1 MPIHFAVA
9 VGLEEVVQTPSS
21 RSVLL
26 AWSCCVVLAVVV
38 DGRDG
43 KTSKNEGS
51 EIRSIQCEIGEDARK
66 RCSPSSHWQKQE
78 VFIRGEDGNENV
90 YGLSF
95 QLVLV
100 RFTAYAMNPV
110 IKDAEYK
117 EGIAHHW
124 NSVHYVDYFP

>member
-1 MPIHFAVA
+1 MGGTARPPKTRGRKSVA
-9 VGLEEVVQTPSS
+9 FSVRLEKM
-21 RSVLL
+21 L
-26 AWSCCVVLAVVV
+26 
-38 DGRDG
+38 GRDAPQAPIG
-43 KTSKNEGS
+43 KNK
-51 EIRSIQCEIGEDARK
+51 K
-66 RCSPSSHWQKQE
+66 CSSG
-78 VFIRGEDGNENV
+78 GEDGNESV

-100 RFTAYAMNPV
+100 RFIAYAINPV